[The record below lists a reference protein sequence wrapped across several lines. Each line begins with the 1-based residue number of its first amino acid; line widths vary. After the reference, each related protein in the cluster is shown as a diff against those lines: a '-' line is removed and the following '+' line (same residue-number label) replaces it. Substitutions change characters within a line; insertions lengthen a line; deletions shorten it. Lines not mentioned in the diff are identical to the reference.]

1 MTPFSVPPSMETFT
15 ETHPSGADVLKTA
28 YEGGPDACKALARTW
43 ITEGIPTAFAEC
55 PAVYDSMRVWLANE
69 LSIDPKQIGLTGSA
83 RFGSSFVPSRADKP
97 FGPRSDLDFFLVSDA
112 LFTAYRADF
121 CSWRD
126 DFRSGRVKAKNAIE
140 QGHWEDNAERVPK
153 NIRHRFIDVKKIPA
167 RRRYRAAQRTL
178 NLMYLL
184 TEKLK
189 VTLRSPSPRQASV
202 RCYEDWGSVI
212 KQMSMSLERSGRTY
226 AKARVRS
233 RRSER
238 HSPPSCAPVGA
249 QA

>member
-15 ETHPSGADVLKTA
+15 KTDPSGTGVLAIA
-28 YEGGPDACKALARTW
+28 YEGGPDACEALARTW
-43 ITEGIPTAFAEC
+43 ITEGIPVAFAEC

-83 RFGSSFVPSRADKP
+83 RFGSSFVAYKAGRP
-97 FGPRSDLDFFLVSDA
+97 FGPRSDLDFFLVSEA

-153 NIRHRFIDVKKIPA
+153 NIRRRFIDVKKIPA
-167 RRRYRAAQRTL
+167 RRRYRTAQRTL

-202 RCYEDWGSVI
+202 RCYEDWGSVVE
-212 KQMSMSLERSGRTY
+212 QMSINLERSSRTY
-226 AKARVRS
+226 AKARGRG
-233 RRSER
+233 RQSER
-238 HSPPSCAPVGA
+238 HSPPSRAPVEA